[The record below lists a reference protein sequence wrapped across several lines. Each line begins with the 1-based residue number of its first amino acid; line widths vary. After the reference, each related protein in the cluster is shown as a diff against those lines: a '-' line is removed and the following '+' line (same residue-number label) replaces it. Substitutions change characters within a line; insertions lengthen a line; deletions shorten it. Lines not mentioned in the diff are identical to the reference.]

1 MSNAK
6 LKKISN
12 VISVVSIV
20 LLLIALLFGFSILKI
35 GVQNL
40 VAEDNVSIDIESSAN
55 TREITEGTIT
65 SITATTTEVSYVAE
79 GNELTA
85 ELQVYTD
92 EFKVGDKV
100 DVYYAINEPKNVNN
114 IRVPALFISYY
125 HKMGSAMLKVGLLI
139 VGICGGIGLVLFII
153 ALKLR
158 KKVGT
163 AD

>member
-1 MSNAK
+1 MSNGS
-6 LKKISN
+6 LKKVSS

-40 VAEDNVSIDIESSAN
+40 VAEDNVHIDIEASAN
-55 TREITEGTIT
+55 TREITKGTIT
-65 SITATTTEVSYVAE
+65 SITATSTEVTYEVD
-79 GNELTA
+79 GKELTA
-85 ELQVYTD
+85 ELQVYAD
-92 EFKVGDKV
+92 DFNVGDNV

-114 IRVPALFISYY
+114 IRVPELFIAYY
-125 HKMGSAMLKVGLLI
+125 HKMGTQMLKVGLLI

-158 KKVGT
+158 KKIGPE
-163 AD
+163 

>member
-40 VAEDNVSIDIESSAN
+40 IAEDNVNIDIESSAN
-55 TREITEGTIT
+55 TREIAEGTIT

-79 GNELTA
+79 RNELTA

-92 EFKVGDKV
+92 AFKVGDKV
-100 DVYYAINEPKNVNN
+100 DVYYAINEPRNVNN
-114 IRVPALFISYY
+114 IRVPELFIAYY
-125 HKMGSAMLKVGLLI
+125 HKMGSLMLKIGLLI
-139 VGICGGIGLVLFII
+139 VGICGGIGLVLFFI

-158 KKVGT
+158 KKIGPE
-163 AD
+163 

>member
-40 VAEDNVSIDIESSAN
+40 IAEDNVNIDIESSAN
-55 TREITEGTIT
+55 TREIAEGTIT

-92 EFKVGDKV
+92 AFKVGDKV
-100 DVYYAINEPKNVNN
+100 DVYYAINEPRNVNN
-114 IRVPALFISYY
+114 IRVPEIFIAYY
-125 HKMGSAMLKVGLLI
+125 HKMGSQMLKAGLLI
-139 VGICGGIGLVLFII
+139 VGICGGIGLVLFFI

-158 KKVGT
+158 KKIGPE
-163 AD
+163 

>member
-6 LKKISN
+6 LKKVSH

-40 VAEDNVSIDIESSAN
+40 VAEDNVHIDIEASEN
-55 TREITEGTIT
+55 TREITQGTIT

-79 GNELTA
+79 DNELTA
-85 ELQVYTD
+85 ELQIYAD
-92 EFKVGDKV
+92 DFSVGDKV
-100 DVYYAINEPKNVNN
+100 DVYYAINEPRNVNN
-114 IRVPALFISYY
+114 IRVPELFIAYY
-125 HKMGSAMLKVGLLI
+125 HKMGTQMLKIGLLI
-139 VGICGGIGLVLFII
+139 IGICGGIGLVLFII

-158 KKVGT
+158 KKLGPE
-163 AD
+163 

>member
-6 LKKISN
+6 LKKVSN

-40 VAEDNVSIDIESSAN
+40 VAEDNVHIDIEASEN

-65 SITATTTEVSYVAE
+65 SITATMTKVSYVAE

-85 ELQVYTD
+85 ELQIYAD
-92 EFKVGDKV
+92 DFNVGDKV
-100 DVYYAINEPKNVNN
+100 DVYYAINEPRNVNN
-114 IRVPALFISYY
+114 IRVPELFIAYY
-125 HKMGSAMLKVGLLI
+125 HKMGTQMLKIGLLI
-139 VGICGGIGLVLFII
+139 IGICGGIGLVLFII
-153 ALKLR
+153 AMKLR
-158 KKVGT
+158 KKLGPE
-163 AD
+163 

>member
-6 LKKISN
+6 LKKVSN

-40 VAEDNVSIDIESSAN
+40 VAEDNVHIDIEASAN
-55 TREITEGTIT
+55 TREITKGTIT
-65 SITATTTEVSYVAE
+65 SITATSTEVTYEVD
-79 GNELTA
+79 GKELTA
-85 ELQVYTD
+85 ELQVYAD
-92 EFKVGDKV
+92 DFNVGDNV

-114 IRVPALFISYY
+114 IRVPELFIAYY
-125 HKMGSAMLKVGLLI
+125 HTMGTQMLKVGLLI

-158 KKVGT
+158 KKIGPE
-163 AD
+163 

>member
-40 VAEDNVSIDIESSAN
+40 IAEDNVNIDIESSAN
-55 TREITEGTIT
+55 TREITQGTIT
-65 SITATTTEVSYVAE
+65 SITATTTEVSYVVDDS
-79 GNELTA
+79 ELTA
-85 ELQVYTD
+85 ELQIYSD
-92 EFKVGDKV
+92 AFKVGDTV
-100 DVYYAINEPKNVNN
+100 DVYYAINEPRNVNN
-114 IRVPALFISYY
+114 IRVPEIFIAYY
-125 HKMGSAMLKVGLLI
+125 HKMGSQMLKAGLLI
-139 VGICGGIGLVLFII
+139 VGICGGIGLVLFFI

-158 KKVGT
+158 KKIGPE
-163 AD
+163 

>member
-1 MSNAK
+1 MSNAS
-6 LKKISN
+6 LKKVSH

-40 VAEDNVSIDIESSAN
+40 VAEDNVHIDIEASEN
-55 TREITEGTIT
+55 TREITQGTIT

-85 ELQVYTD
+85 ELQIYAD
-92 EFKVGDKV
+92 DFSVGDKV
-100 DVYYAINEPKNVNN
+100 DVYYAINEPRNVNN
-114 IRVPALFISYY
+114 IRVPELFIAYY
-125 HKMGSAMLKVGLLI
+125 HKMGTQMLKIGLLI
-139 VGICGGIGLVLFII
+139 IGICGGIGLVLFII

-158 KKVGT
+158 KKLGPE
-163 AD
+163 

>member
-6 LKKISN
+6 LKKISSA
-12 VISVVSIV
+12 VSVVSIV

-40 VAEDNVSIDIESSAN
+40 VAEDNVNIDIESSAN
-55 TREITEGTIT
+55 TREKVEGTIT
-65 SITATTTEVSYVAE
+65 SITATSTEVSYVAE
-79 GNELTA
+79 GNELTS
-85 ELQVYTD
+85 ELQVYAD

-100 DVYYAINEPKNVNN
+100 DVYYAINEPRNVNN
-114 IRVPALFISYY
+114 IRVPELFIAYY
-125 HKMGSAMLKVGLLI
+125 HKMGTQMVKIGALI

-158 KKVGT
+158 KKVGPE
-163 AD
+163 

>member
-6 LKKISN
+6 LKKVSN

-40 VAEDNVSIDIESSAN
+40 VAEDNVHIDIEASAN
-55 TREITEGTIT
+55 TREITKGTIT
-65 SITATTTEVSYVAE
+65 SITATSTEVTYEVD
-79 GNELTA
+79 GKELTA
-85 ELQVYTD
+85 ELQVYAD
-92 EFKVGDKV
+92 DFNVGDNV

-114 IRVPALFISYY
+114 IRVHDLFIAYY
-125 HKMGSAMLKVGLLI
+125 HKMGTQMLKVGLLI

-158 KKVGT
+158 KKIGPE
-163 AD
+163 

>member
-6 LKKISN
+6 LKKVSN

-40 VAEDNVSIDIESSAN
+40 VAEDNVHIDIEASAN
-55 TREITEGTIT
+55 TREITKGTIT
-65 SITATTTEVSYVAE
+65 SITATSTEVTYEVD
-79 GNELTA
+79 GKELTA
-85 ELQVYTD
+85 ELQVYAD
-92 EFKVGDKV
+92 DFNVGDNV

-114 IRVPALFISYY
+114 IRVPELFIAYY
-125 HKMGSAMLKVGLLI
+125 HKMGTQMLKVGLLI

-158 KKVGT
+158 KKIGPE
-163 AD
+163 